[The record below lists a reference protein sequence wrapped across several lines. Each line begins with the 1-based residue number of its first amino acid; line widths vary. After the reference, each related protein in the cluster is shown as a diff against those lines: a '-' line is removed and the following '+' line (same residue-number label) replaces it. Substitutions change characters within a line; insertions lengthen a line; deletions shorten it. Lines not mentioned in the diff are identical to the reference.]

1 MSRGV
6 STLIVGLILVLVPGS
21 ATLAQVDLDDPIDD
35 TVDTVEDTVEDTVK
49 GKGKKEKGKGDDKGQ
64 DTTDEVEEV
73 DDVDDAIDEAG
84 ETAGEVVGGASDAVG
99 SAGGGTGDDGQ
110 SSEATPLPSNGVAAG
125 AGSAKGD
132 QKQGSDANRGQRA
145 SRAAGRNA
153 VATRA
158 GSPLGSPSEGRDV
171 EVTLASA
178 EGLVYVP
185 LVVQLTNDANG
196 DGTYSDRERARE
208 ANGGVPLQVVL
219 RNAGG
224 RTLEVLAV
232 REVSTTDSQT
242 QSVCNLTGRQLEP
255 GQATQCRFAS
265 SAIVRPGQMVVRVV
279 EIDVVALDDPG
290 TSTTVTDTS
299 VVEGPSTLGLVVRRA
314 LAGTGAMIGLLL
326 LIAAGLAATGGISS
340 WLGSRRSRV
349 AREVRAD
356 PTGARPVGKKADQSK
371 TTNARLPPDPGRS
384 RGP

>member
-1 MSRGV
+1 MSRGA
-6 STLIVGLILVLVPGS
+6 TLAAGLIFVLAPGS
-21 ATLAQVDLDDPIDD
+21 AALAQVDLDDPIED
-35 TVDTVEDTVEDTVK
+35 TVDTVEDTIEDTVK
-49 GKGKKEKGKGDDKGQ
+49 GKGKDREKGKGNDKGQ
-64 DTTDEVEEV
+64 DTTDEV
-73 DDVDDAIDEAG
+73 DEAG

-110 SSEATPLPSNGVAAG
+110 SSEAIPLPSNGVAAG

-132 QKQGSDANRGQRA
+132 QKQGSDASRGQRA
-145 SRAAGRNA
+145 SRAGGRSA

-158 GSPLGSPSEGRDV
+158 GSPLGSPSDGRDV

-196 DGTYSDRERARE
+196 DGTYSDREGATE
-208 ANGGVPLQVVL
+208 ADGGVPFQVVL

-255 GQATQCRFAS
+255 GQTTQCRFAS
-265 SAIVRPGQMVVRVV
+265 SAIVRPGQRVVRVV

-349 AREVRAD
+349 APEVEASTD
-356 PTGARPVGKKADQSK
+356 GS
-371 TTNARLPPDPGRS
+371 
-384 RGP
+384 